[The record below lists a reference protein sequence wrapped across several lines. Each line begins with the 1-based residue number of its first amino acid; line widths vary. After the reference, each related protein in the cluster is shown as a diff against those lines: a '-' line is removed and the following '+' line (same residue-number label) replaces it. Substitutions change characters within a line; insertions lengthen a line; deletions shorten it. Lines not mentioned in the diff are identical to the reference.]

1 MLKLA
6 CPLDKEKDRDGK
18 SINIF
23 VYPNRSNLEGGKGEP
38 VQMTIAGTMSYTGK
52 LWNLTGQFSKEQF
65 YFPEGSTEPSIIT
78 LKLTPSKDLVPGNY
92 KLTVGARYDTVTYSK
107 ILDLNVK

>member
-23 VYPNRSNLEGGKGEP
+23 VYPNSFYLEGGIVEP
-38 VQMTIAGTMSYTGK
+38 LHMTVAGTMSYTGK
-52 LWNLTGQFSKEQF
+52 LWNLTDQFSKEQF
-65 YFPEGSTEPSIIT
+65 YFSEGSIEP
-78 LKLTPSKDLVPGNY
+78 L
-92 KLTVGARYDTVTYSK
+92 
-107 ILDLNVK
+107 